1 MGFIGISE
9 GAIPFAIAD
18 PKRVISANV
27 IGSAVAGG
35 LAGLLAVTNQAGHGG
50 YNCCNSWCCWFNK
63 TRNWSW
69 NCLFLFVSYC
79 RKFYYRTNL
88 WTLKGS

>member
-50 YNCCNSWCCWFNK
+50 PIVAILGAVGSIKHGIGLGIAFF
-63 TRNWSW
+63 
-69 NCLFLFVSYC
+69 FLSVIV
-79 RKFYYRTNL
+79 
-88 WTLKGS
+88 GSFTTALIYGL